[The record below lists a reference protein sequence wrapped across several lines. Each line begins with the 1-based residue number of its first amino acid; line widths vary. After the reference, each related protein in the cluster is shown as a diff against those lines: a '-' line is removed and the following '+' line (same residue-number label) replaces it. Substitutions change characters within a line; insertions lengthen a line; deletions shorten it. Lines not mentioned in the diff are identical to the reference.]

1 MPRPSPF
8 RSALHRTA
16 PHRTAPHRTAPHR
29 TAPPQVE
36 DRSFGGNPCALSA
49 PLDAMNGT
57 AGTDDPAV
65 RGTDSWPRQS
75 LPYHGNSTRRLFA
88 QVTCEGSASFAA
100 NCMAECAARGSCLYG
115 LAPPYC
121 GWCTMFGLQP
131 KADGGCVGVG
141 VDVGVGVGVGV
152 GVPCACVR
160 ACVPWRHAS
169 RQFAV
174 RHSPCAIR

>member
-1 MPRPSPF
+1 MVVGGDASSLTVPF
-8 RSALHRTA
+8 C
-16 PHRTAPHRTAPHR
+16 TAPHRTAPHR

-131 KADGGCVGVG
+131 KADGGCVGVR
-141 VDVGVGVGVGV
+141 
-152 GVPCACVR
+152 ACVR
-160 ACVPWRHAS
+160 AVAPCIASIRRSPFAMRHSLGSAQPPCIAAPWR
-169 RQFAV
+169 R
-174 RHSPCAIR
+174 RL